1 MIGPATMSE
10 TRSACWSVN
19 DFGTISPITTWKKLR
34 MTNAAM
40 TEMVVATPVC
50 QLRGK
55 RSSAE
60 PRMSDTTGSP
70 MAPSARLESVTPSW
84 IAEMKRGGLSTS
96 AQHAGRG
103 TAALGLQLLEAGAAN
118 RDKRVLGGD
127 EESVRRDNQRHRHEL
142 EGGCHHV
149 LGTSSLKRA

>member
-1 MIGPATMSE
+1 
-10 TRSACWSVN
+10 
-19 DFGTISPITTWKKLR
+19 
-34 MTNAAM
+34 
-40 TEMVVATPVC
+40 
-50 QLRGK
+50 
-55 RSSAE
+55 
-60 PRMSDTTGSP
+60 

-84 IAEMKRGGLSTS
+84 IAEMNRGGLSTQ
-96 AQHAGRG
+96 AQHPGRG

-118 RDKRVLGGD
+118 RDERVLGGD